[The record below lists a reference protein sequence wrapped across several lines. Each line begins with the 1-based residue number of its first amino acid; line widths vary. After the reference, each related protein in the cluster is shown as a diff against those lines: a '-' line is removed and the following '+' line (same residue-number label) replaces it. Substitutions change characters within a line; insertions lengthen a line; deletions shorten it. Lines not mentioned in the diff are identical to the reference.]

1 MEKLRLNLDALD
13 VDSFA
18 ATSGVWPVTGTVDA
32 RQDKGGPPG
41 YTEGAACK
49 AGDAADKA
57 GCAAV
62 TGSSCQYGY
71 ADPRPA

>member
-1 MEKLRLNLDALD
+1 MEKLRLNLDALA
-13 VDSFA
+13 VESFA
-18 ATSGVWPVTGTVDA
+18 ATSGASSGAGTVDA

-49 AGDAADKA
+49 ADDAADKA
-57 GCAAV
+57 GCAAA